1 MVANKTKTKRSFHFN
16 QPERKKLVKELRDLL
31 EQEEIIQFAYL
42 HGSFCEEGEF
52 HDLDIAIYLSE
63 QDKYKQFD
71 YQLQLEDNLQQRLN
85 YPVDIQVLN
94 QAPPAF
100 SYMVIK
106 KGCHLMVRND
116 NLRTQF
122 EMSTYHRYFDIL
134 PYRERYLREV

>member
-1 MVANKTKTKRSFHFN
+1 MASKTKIKGSFHFN
-16 QPERKKLVKELRDLL
+16 QAERKKLVKELRDIL

-52 HDLDIAIYLSE
+52 HDLDIAVYLSE

-71 YQLQLEDNLQQRLN
+71 YQLQLEDNLQKKLN
-85 YPVDIQVLN
+85 FPVDIQILN

-106 KGCHLMVRND
+106 KGRHLMVRNE

-134 PYRERYLREV
+134 PYRERYFREV

>member
-1 MVANKTKTKRSFHFN
+1 MTNKTKAKKSFNPN
-16 QPERKKLVKELRDLL
+16 QAERKRLVKELRDLL
-31 EQEEIIQFAYL
+31 EREEIIQFAYL
-42 HGSFCEEGEF
+42 HGSFCEKREF

-63 QDKYKQFD
+63 QNKHKQFD
-71 YQLQLEDNLQQRLN
+71 YQLQLEDNLQKKLSF
-85 YPVDIQVLN
+85 PVDIQVLN
-94 QAPPAF
+94 QAPPSF

-134 PYRERYLREV
+134 PYRERYLREA

>member
-1 MVANKTKTKRSFHFN
+1 MLVNKTKIKRSFHFN
-16 QPERKKLVKELRDLL
+16 QAERKKLVKELSDLL
-31 EQEEIIQFAYL
+31 EQQEIIQFAYL

-52 HDLDIAIYLSE
+52 HDLDIAVYLSE

-71 YQLQLEDNLQQRLN
+71 YQLQLEDNLQKRFN
-85 YPVDIQVLN
+85 FPVDIQVLN

-106 KGCHLMVRND
+106 KGCQLMVRND

-122 EMSTYHRYFDIL
+122 EMSTYRRYFDIL

>member
-1 MVANKTKTKRSFHFN
+1 MTNNTKVKKSFNSN
-16 QPERKKLVKELRDLL
+16 QAERKRLVKELRDLL

-63 QDKYKQFD
+63 QNKYKQFV
-71 YQLQLEDNLQQRLN
+71 YQLQLEDNLQKRLSF
-85 YPVDIQVLN
+85 PVDIQVLN
-94 QAPPAF
+94 QASPSF

-134 PYRERYLREV
+134 PYRERYLREA